1 MKKGIIL
8 ITLIA
13 LVTIFLLLV
22 GSGCKKRT
30 APSMTTVSPL
40 VSPMVSLLPSPSPEV
55 NEFKISTPP
64 SGLGNVTGVLIHYT
78 FESPVAGAH
87 IYLAPVITSDDEKM
101 EMAKFDKA
109 VAIGS
114 QTDKNGRFVFQGIV
128 PGRYALILGGA
139 INDYL
144 LTDYRTQDDVVFNLE
159 ADQTLEIGEVQ
170 IIPPEDTIP

>member
-1 MKKGIIL
+1 
-8 ITLIA
+8 
-13 LVTIFLLLV
+13 
-22 GSGCKKRT
+22 
-30 APSMTTVSPL
+30 
-40 VSPMVSLLPSPSPEV
+40 
-55 NEFKISTPP
+55 
-64 SGLGNVTGVLIHYT
+64 LGNVTGVLIHYT